1 MMVDIMVF
9 FSVKF
14 RVVCLDGDLMPI
26 TNEMDITIIVSK
38 LNNIQLWPSCNWEE
52 VISRSSK
59 GWRKLTLLKFDNDI
73 YFSVLLNCTRSK
85 KEINSY

>member
-1 MMVDIMVF
+1 MISTIIKRVMRVFFHGF

-38 LNNIQLWPSCNWEE
+38 LNNIQLWPSCN
-52 VISRSSK
+52 
-59 GWRKLTLLKFDNDI
+59 
-73 YFSVLLNCTRSK
+73 
-85 KEINSY
+85 